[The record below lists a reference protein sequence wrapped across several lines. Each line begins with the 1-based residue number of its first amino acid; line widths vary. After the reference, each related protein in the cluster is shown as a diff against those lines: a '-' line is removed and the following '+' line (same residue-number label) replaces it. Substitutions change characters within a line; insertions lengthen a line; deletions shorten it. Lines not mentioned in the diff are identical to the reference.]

1 MRAHANAHSKVY
13 PFARSVTPSPRM
25 TCNISTCAKRTA
37 CSRTTWRWN
46 YCCHSMKHDQ
56 LAHTERICEQWGH
69 AGVRAASDE
78 KGNIHS
84 NNEDNQ
90 NKWCAACECMQTCLG
105 MRADCSTAEWH
116 GLHGYSGVSVA
127 HDLCMRVRLCA
138 CLCGIVGTYLCCH
151 GLRCGSSSRRRGHGR
166 PDSPPAFSVS
176 PCRRLRTGHEKLE
189 GIVRTFGNLPAWNER
204 LEARGAHGMHA
215 LRVCTG
221 TKAAA
226 PAVEPAAPIFGNGLL
241 NAFKTARRIPVRET
255 ST

>member
-1 MRAHANAHSKVY
+1 
-13 PFARSVTPSPRM
+13 
-25 TCNISTCAKRTA
+25 
-37 CSRTTWRWN
+37 
-46 YCCHSMKHDQ
+46 
-56 LAHTERICEQWGH
+56 
-69 AGVRAASDE
+69 VRAASDE

-84 NNEDNQ
+84 NNENNQ
-90 NKWCAACECMQTCLG
+90 NKWCAACGCMQTCLG
-105 MRADCSTAEWH
+105 MRMRCSTAEWH

-151 GLRCGSSSRRRGHGR
+151 GLRCGSSSRRPGHGR
-166 PDSPPAFSVS
+166 PDSPLSPFSVS

>member
-1 MRAHANAHSKVY
+1 
-13 PFARSVTPSPRM
+13 
-25 TCNISTCAKRTA
+25 
-37 CSRTTWRWN
+37 
-46 YCCHSMKHDQ
+46 
-56 LAHTERICEQWGH
+56 
-69 AGVRAASDE
+69 VRAASDE

-84 NNEDNQ
+84 NNENNQ
-90 NKWCAACECMQTCLG
+90 NKWCAACGCVESCLG
-105 MRADCSTAEWH
+105 MRMRCSASEWH

-166 PDSPPAFSVS
+166 PDSPPPFSVS
-176 PCRRLRTGHEKLE
+176 PCRRLRTGHEKLA

-226 PAVEPAAPIFGNGLL
+226 PAVERVAAIFGNGLL
-241 NAFKTARRIPVRET
+241 NAFKFQNCKTNSIAGNIHMKT
-255 ST
+255 